1 MDESEMAER
10 ALEYALENHAG
21 ADITVL
27 YVAGGPSAMGG
38 TAAGLA
44 LEDDASGAAETA
56 AEDVFRKAREAAAE
70 RDVEIDTEVGIGHP
84 ARVILNRAEGYGVVI
99 LGSHSGSLAD
109 RLFVGNVAKK
119 VTTQSPVPVTV
130 VR

>member
-1 MDESEMAER
+1 MAER
-10 ALEYALENHAG
+10 ALEYALENHSG

-84 ARVILNRAEGYGVVI
+84 ARVILNRAEGYDVVI

>member
-1 MDESEMAER
+1 MAER
-10 ALEYALENHAG
+10 ALAYALDNHSG

-27 YVAGGPSAMGG
+27 YVAGSPSVMGG
-38 TAAGLA
+38 AAAGLA
-44 LEDDASGAAETA
+44 LEDDASEAAEAA
-56 AEDVFRKAREAAAE
+56 AEEVFRKAREAATE
-70 RDVEIDTEVGIGHP
+70 RGVEIDTEVGMGHP
-84 ARVILNRAEGYGVVI
+84 ARAILNRAEAYGVVV

-119 VTTQSPVPVTV
+119 VTNQSPVPVTV